1 MNDNSTKAGTIGGTM
16 LTVLWVIEQEDIVK
30 TGVMAVIGAAV
41 SFTVSLVLKWVV
53 KKIRERMRG

>member
-53 KKIRERMRG
+53 RKIRESMRG